1 MYVFILCSNACV
13 SVAFGVLN
21 DYESDREE
29 DYVNADPAD
38 TKNKLKEEAGVVG
51 DKESADY
58 EEPESDEDH
67 DYEEVAAV
75 ANVIQANT
83 VCFSLYENREEE
95 EEEENGDDDA
105 DYENVTVDTYGEDED
120 VYQNLRGDH

>member
-29 DYVNADPAD
+29 DYVNVDPAD
-38 TKNKLKEEAGVVG
+38 NKNKLEEEAGAVG

-75 ANVIQANT
+75 SNVIQANT
-83 VCFSLYENREEE
+83 VCFSLDENRKEEE
-95 EEEENGDDDA
+95 QEENGDDDA
-105 DYENVTVDTYGEDED
+105 DYENVTPTGDIYGEHED
-120 VYQNLRGDH
+120 IYQNL